1 MAKKSK
7 PRSKSTS
14 RSKPLPRNTTPRS
27 KQYEDGGKLK

>member
-1 MAKKSK
+1 MTKKSK
-7 PRSKSTS
+7 PRSKSIP

>member
-7 PRSKSTS
+7 PRSKSIP